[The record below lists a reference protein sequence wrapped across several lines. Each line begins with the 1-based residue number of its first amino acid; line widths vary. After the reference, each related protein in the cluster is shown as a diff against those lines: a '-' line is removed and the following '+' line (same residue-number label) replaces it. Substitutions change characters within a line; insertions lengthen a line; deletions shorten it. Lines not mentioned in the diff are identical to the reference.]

1 MYIARVCTNLCTNL
15 TVCSAVQCLSML
27 SISILVPGTRST
39 TCHHRGYDAID
50 TCIDSTSVWQIS
62 IAKAAHRVFQS
73 VKQSEEFSS
82 ILSVLCAC
90 CVFKCSC
97 SRGPKCCD
105 SASGSAVSRFGEI
118 LFLLSNTRSS
128 ESYHPH

>member
-1 MYIARVCTNLCTNL
+1 MHKPVHKAHCVFS
-15 TVCSAVQCLSML
+15 CSVFVNVIDIDTS
-27 SISILVPGTRST
+27 ST
-39 TCHHRGYDAID
+39 TCHHRGYNAID

-105 SASGSAVSRFGEI
+105 SDPLRLTQAPRSRDSFFPSDFMNLSFYRLNSVVCSG
-118 LFLLSNTRSS
+118 T
-128 ESYHPH
+128 